1 MVSPKMIIS
10 ENSSNMRIITP
21 QQSRARGSTGSG
33 KNLFAKARARRL
45 LCIPVSRDTGKA
57 TKQIR
62 KSISSCIGEDVTCL
76 KRYCPL

>member
-45 LCIPVSRDTGKA
+45 LCIPYQEIPARQQNKLERAYPHV
-57 TKQIR
+57 
-62 KSISSCIGEDVTCL
+62 
-76 KRYCPL
+76 